1 MKKILALLSFA
12 VFAFAAVDINSAS
25 KEELTKVKGL
35 GAAKAAAIIEYRKT
49 KCFDNVDELAKVKGL
64 GDKSVAAMKKDLEA
78 KPCKK

>member
-1 MKKILALLSFA
+1 MKKILALLSLA

-35 GAAKAAAIIEYRKT
+35 GDAKAAAIVEYRKT

-64 GDKSVAAMKKDLEA
+64 GAKSVEKMKKELEA